1 MIDFNQIPKVD
12 FEEMN
17 NVHEE
22 EVQLLN
28 TIEEALMTS
37 CADENRL
44 QELLDEL
51 FIHTKN
57 HFANEERLMKEVG
70 FPAYMMHKSEHDR
83 ALNEFQFVVMDW
95 RNKKD
100 NGILQGY
107 FLETIPQW
115 LHQHIASMD
124 TMTARFICMQ
134 KGC

>member
-1 MIDFNQIPKVD
+1 MIDFSQVPKVD

-17 NVHEE
+17 NVHAE
-22 EVQLLN
+22 EVELLNAIEEVLN
-28 TIEEALMTS
+28 TIFVDT
-37 CADENRL
+37 NRL
-44 QELLDEL
+44 QELVDEL

-57 HFANEERLMKEVG
+57 HFSNEERLMREVA

-83 ALNEFQFVVMDW
+83 ALNEFQLVVMDW

-100 NGILQGY
+100 NDILKDY

-115 LHQHIASMD
+115 LYQHIASMD

-134 KGC
+134 KRC